1 MFAMTR
7 MIWGKAMVAIIAAI
21 CCTAGVASA
30 ENTTLQNMQAAYNG
44 ESNAHARYLAFA
56 KKADEEG
63 YQAVA
68 ALFRAAA
75 SAEKIHANNHAEVIR
90 KLGGEPA
97 AIFETPEVKTTA
109 ENLTAAIAGE
119 SYERDT
125 MYPEFIKKAQADRSK
140 DAIRSLNYART
151 AEMAHAKLYQEALD
165 NLEQWREKSKGFY
178 VCQICGETL
187 TEMPAAKCPSC
198 FNSKDNFNL
207 VS

>member
-1 MFAMTR
+1 MYTITR
-7 MIWGKAMVAIIAAI
+7 TIWGKSIVAVIIAS
-21 CCTAGVASA
+21 CCMVGVAKA

-68 ALFRAAA
+68 TLFRAAA
-75 SAEKIHANNHAEVIR
+75 SAELIHANNHAEVIR
-90 KLGGEPA
+90 KLGGEPTA
-97 AIFETPEVKTTA
+97 TIEEPEVKTTA
-109 ENLTAAIAGE
+109 ENLKAAIAGE

-125 MYPEFIKKAQADRSK
+125 MYPEFIKKAQADRIK

-165 NLEQWREKSKGFY
+165 NLEQWRDKSKGFY

-187 TEMPAAKCPSC
+187 REMPDAKCPSC